1 MSFQKI
7 SVFVTALL
15 TVAVLALTFLAYAQL
30 SEIRQMREDI
40 ASLQQAA
47 EADNQGLLEELASL
61 RTEMAELDSSEDLTA
76 IQKSISRLRLQSL
89 GVWVDD
95 EPLVSLQ
102 MPQIAQP
109 GLSVSNMPSLQPGAE
124 WWWEQYPDTVR
135 TITRSDY
142 GSEWPFETDE
152 ALLGCHGGDVLAVVE
167 LMGEGNVSFMADL
180 MVNSASPGLHDF
192 MTDMSLVSIFDPASP
207 ELDTARQRMIE
218 EAQGLCHGKVVR

>member
-1 MSFQKI
+1 MSFQKV

-15 TVAVLALTFLAYAQL
+15 TLGVIVMGVVMYVQL
-30 SEIRQMREDI
+30 SEIRELREDI
-40 ASLQQAA
+40 ASLQQAT
-47 EADNQGLLEELASL
+47 EVENQGLREELASL
-61 RTEMAELDSSEDLTA
+61 RTEMTELDASEDLAA

-102 MPQIAQP
+102 MPHIARP
-109 GLSVSNMPSLQPGAE
+109 GLSVSNMPSLQPGTE

-152 ALLGCHGGDVLAVVE
+152 ALLGCHGGDVLAVV
-167 LMGEGNVSFMADL
+167 GGIDL
-180 MVNSASPGLHDF
+180 MVDSASPGLHDF
-192 MTDMSLVSIFDPASP
+192 IMNMAVFSVLDPTSP
-207 ELDTARQRMIE
+207 EFIAAKERMTE
-218 EAQGLCHGKVVR
+218 EAQSLCDDVKVVR

>member
-15 TVAVLALTFLAYAQL
+15 ALAVMVMAVVVYVQL
-30 SEIRQMREDI
+30 SEIRELREDM
-40 ASLQQAA
+40 ASLRQAA
-47 EADNQGLLEELASL
+47 ETENQGLREELASL
-61 RTEMAELDSSEDLTA
+61 RTEMAELDSSEDLAA
-76 IQKSISRLRLQSL
+76 IQQSIRRMRLQSL

-102 MPQIAQP
+102 LPQITRP
-109 GLSVSNMPSLQPGAE
+109 GLSVSNMPSLQPGTE

-142 GSEWPFETDE
+142 GAEWPFETDE

-167 LMGEGNVSFMADL
+167 LMGEGNVSFMADV
-180 MVNSASPGLHDF
+180 MVDPASPGLHDF
-192 MTDMSLVSIFDPASP
+192 MTDMSLFSVFDPTSP
-207 ELDTARQRMIE
+207 ELAAARDRMAE
-218 EAQGLCHGKVVR
+218 EARSLCKIVR

>member
-15 TVAVLALTFLAYAQL
+15 TLGVIVMAVVMYVQL
-30 SEIRQMREDI
+30 SEIRELQEDI

-47 EADNQGLLEELASL
+47 EVDNQGLREELASL
-61 RTEMAELDSSEDLTA
+61 RTEMSKLDASEDLA
-76 IQKSISRLRLQSL
+76 DIQQSISRLRLQSL

-102 MPQIAQP
+102 VPQIARP
-109 GLSVSNMPSLQPGAE
+109 GLSVSNMPSLQPE
-124 WWWEQYPDTVR
+124 TERWWEQYPDTVR

-142 GSEWPFETDE
+142 GAEWPFETDE

-167 LMGEGNVSFMADL
+167 LMGEGNVSFMADV
-180 MVNSASPGLHDF
+180 MVDSAFPGLHDF
-192 MTDMSLVSIFDPASP
+192 MTDMSLASVFDPTSP
-207 ELDTARQRMIE
+207 ELTSARDRMTE
-218 EAQGLCHGKVVR
+218 EAQSLCNVKVVR

>member
-40 ASLQQAA
+40 VSLQQAA
-47 EADNQGLLEELASL
+47 EVDNQGLREELASL
-61 RTEMAELDSSEDLTA
+61 RTEMTELDTSEDMAA
-76 IQKSISRLRLQSL
+76 IQQSISRLRLQSQ

-102 MPQIAQP
+102 MPQITRP
-109 GLSVSNMPSLQPGAE
+109 GLSPSNMPSLQPE
-124 WWWEQYPDTVR
+124 TDWWWEQDPDAVR

-142 GSEWPFETDE
+142 GADWPFETDD

-167 LMGEGNVSFMADL
+167 LMGEGKVSFMADV

-192 MTDMSLVSIFDPASP
+192 MTDMSLVSVFDSASL
-207 ELDTARQRMIE
+207 ELNTARQRMIE
-218 EAQGLCHGKVVR
+218 EAQSLCNIKVVR

>member
-15 TVAVLALTFLAYAQL
+15 TLGVIVMGVVMYVQL
-30 SEIRQMREDI
+30 SEIRELREDI
-40 ASLQQAA
+40 ASLQQAT
-47 EADNQGLLEELASL
+47 EVENQGLREELASL
-61 RTEMAELDSSEDLTA
+61 RTEMTELDASEDLAA

-102 MPQIAQP
+102 MPQIARP

-135 TITRSDY
+135 NHAERLRLRVALRNRRGPPGVPWGRRPRGCRRNRPY
-142 GSEWPFETDE
+142 G
-152 ALLGCHGGDVLAVVE
+152 
-167 LMGEGNVSFMADL
+167 
-180 MVNSASPGLHDF
+180 
-192 MTDMSLVSIFDPASP
+192 
-207 ELDTARQRMIE
+207 
-218 EAQGLCHGKVVR
+218 

>member
-15 TVAVLALTFLAYAQL
+15 ALAVVVMAVVMYVQF
-30 SEIRQMREDI
+30 SEIRELREDM
-40 ASLQQAA
+40 ASLQQAT
-47 EADNQGLLEELASL
+47 ETENQDLHEELALL
-61 RTEMAELDSSEDLTA
+61 RTEMAELDSSEDLAA
-76 IQKSISRLRLQSL
+76 IQQSIRRLRLQGL
-89 GVWVDD
+89 GIMID
-95 EPLVSLQ
+95 
-102 MPQIAQP
+102 QP
-109 GLSVSNMPSLQPGAE
+109 IVSLQPGVE
-124 WWWEQYPDTVR
+124 SWWEMYPDTVR

-142 GSEWPFETDE
+142 GAEWPFQTDD
-152 ALLGCHGGDVLAVVE
+152 AILGCHGGDILAVV
-167 LMGEGNVSFMADL
+167 GGIDL